1 MIGSPLMAT
10 VRLTAYLLLTL
21 ILMPVQALALLLK
34 LPISLTLPRV
44 YHTWCRLL
52 FGLHVELRGKMA
64 RDRPVLFVCNHSS
77 YLDIMVLGSLLKA
90 SFVAKAEVAEYPLFG
105 WLAKLQRTV
114 FVDRRRSQAHEHA
127 GEIQKRLAHRDNLI
141 IFPEGTSS
149 DGNRVLPF
157 KSALLGVAQIRIK
170 NRKGVE
176 RGVVV
181 QPVSITPAKL
191 DGMPLGRNL
200 RHLYAWYGDMDMAGH
215 MWTAATLGRLTIVV
229 EFHPP
234 FEVQPGQSRKEIAE
248 HCWDA
253 VARGVSTVVSG
264 RGEPKVLTVAAPD
277 DDEPHEADEH
287 EQPDSV
293 HEAA

>member
-10 VRLTAYLLLTL
+10 GRLTAYLLLTL

-52 FGLHVELRGKMA
+52 FGLHVELRGKIA
-64 RDRPVLFVCNHSS
+64 RDRPVLFVSNHSS

-90 SFVAKAEVAEYPLFG
+90 SFVAKTEVADYPLFG

-114 FVDRRRSQAHEHA
+114 FVDRRRSQTQEHA

-157 KSALLGVAQIRIK
+157 KSALLGVAQIRVK
-170 NRKGVE
+170 SRKGVE

-181 QPVSITPAKL
+181 QPVSITAAKL

-229 EFHPP
+229 EFHEP

-248 HCWDA
+248 RCWDA
-253 VARGVSTVVSG
+253 VARGVSAVVSG

-277 DDEPHEADEH
+277 DDDPHEADEH